1 MAIFGVDGAFDN
13 ADMGYRT
20 FFKEQVS
27 SMKPYEDS
35 FVRWNNKGSDSKKE
49 EKAARVLLNVDL
61 LNDGATD
68 KDLLITAL
76 SA

>member
-1 MAIFGVDGAFDN
+1 
-13 ADMGYRT
+13 
-20 FFKEQVS
+20 
-27 SMKPYEDS
+27 MKPYENS